1 MHRALVRALLL
12 LAVVAAL
19 SGCAGTGT
27 PWTFAPG
34 QAGIH
39 QAAAQV
45 TLAPAASGMP
55 ATSTASAA
63 PSTAPSEMPGMSIP
77 STAPAA
83 DQPPVPPEEFNPIVP
98 PLLPGTAHD
107 IDLPIEDRIIEVAP
121 GRTVAAWTFGGTV
134 PGPVIHVTVGDTV
147 RVHLTNDTPMSHSID
162 FHASQTAMNDQ
173 MVEIK
178 PGATWTYTFTAD
190 YAGVWMY
197 HCGTAPALLH
207 IANGMFGMVI
217 AEPKGGLPKVDQQL
231 GIVQSEWYLGQDG
244 QPSDYTK
251 ASAANPAPDYVV
263 FNGVANQY
271 RDHPIQVEPGQ
282 RLRFFVLDAGPNE
295 PSSFHI
301 VGTIFDRVISE
312 GVIMDAST
320 NGGWAS
326 QAVDLAPAQAAI
338 IELTIPE
345 SGMYTMVTHAFN
357 FVGLG
362 AVGQLMAGDG
372 KPPTH

>member
-1 MHRALVRALLL
+1 MRRPAVSV
-12 LAVVAAL
+12 LAVSMVAIVL
-19 SGCAGTGT
+19 SGCAATGTGAS
-27 PWTFAPG
+27 WTFTPS
-34 QAGIH
+34 QAAVSV
-39 QAAAQV
+39 AAAQP
-45 TLAPAASGMP
+45 TPTPAAS
-55 ATSTASAA
+55 ASATASISPTA
-63 PSTAPSEMPGMSIP
+63 APSEMPGMSSP
-77 STAPAA
+77 SAPPAGGGQAA
-83 DQPPVPPEEFNPIVP
+83 PPEEFNPIVP
-98 PLLPGTAHD
+98 PLLPGTVHD
-107 IDLPIEDRIIEVAP
+107 IDFPIQDKTIEVAP
-121 GRTVAAWTFGGTV
+121 GKTVAAWTFGGTV
-134 PGPVIHVTVGDTV
+134 PGPVVHVMVGDTV
-147 RVHLTNDTPMSHSID
+147 RVHLTNETSMSHSID

-217 AEPKGGLPKVDQQL
+217 VEPKGGLPKVDQQFA
-231 GIVQSEWYLGQDG
+231 IVQSEWYLGQNG
-244 QPSDYTK
+244 QTSDYTK

-271 RDHPIQVEPGQ
+271 KDHPLQVQPGQ
-282 RLRFFVLDAGPNE
+282 RIRFFVLDAGPNE

-338 IELTIPE
+338 VELTIPE

-372 KPPTH
+372 QPPQH